1 MSDWKMKSFVSLS
14 PTDDRYQAQREQFE
28 KLCSWI
34 DLHLDEPIGW
44 QELMEQSGWDYQ
56 TIQTLFYRHKCA
68 TAMTWIRLR
77 RQARTTPNS
86 LLRRPMALAGTKPS
100 QP

>member
-1 MSDWKMKSFVSLS
+1 MLHWKLKSFVSLS
-14 PTDDRYQAQREQFE
+14 PTDERYQLQREQFE
-28 KLCSWI
+28 ALCNWI
-34 DLHLDEPIGW
+34 DSHLDEPIGW

-56 TIQTLFYRHKCA
+56 TIQTHFYRYKCA

-77 RQARTTPNS
+77 RQAHTSPTSMLHPLS
-86 LLRRPMALAGTKPS
+86 ALREHKSA